1 MDPHPEMAAMLAQLA
16 DPLRLSL
23 LFELAGGPLPAG
35 ALAEA
40 TGAPVAEVAPQLGAL
55 VEAGVVERDGAAYRL
70 ADPALAEA
78 CAALRSVIVCRVATA
93 RRLDE
98 LPGGRGRR

>member
-55 VEAGVVERDGAAYRL
+55 VERPGSSSATEARTASPTPRWRR
-70 ADPALAEA
+70 PARP
-78 CAALRSVIVCRVATA
+78 CAA
-93 RRLDE
+93 
-98 LPGGRGRR
+98 